1 MTGQE
6 VSGFDGYVDEG
17 SGWLAEAGQEA
28 PSKSRGAWGRI
39 YALDALRG
47 LAILGMVL
55 SGMVPYFRHTLP
67 AWMYHAQSPPPD
79 HRYQSALTGISWVDV
94 VFPMFLF
101 SLGAAVPL
109 ALWPKI
115 QDGASR
121 WRLAWG
127 AVWRG
132 FLLLFFALFEQHLT
146 SGMLTGVYGT
156 AGNLIS
162 MAAFVVLFWILVRF
176 PASWPQ
182 WMKVPARLLGW
193 AAAIGLLAVVRYP
206 DESGFSIRRYDPILA
221 ILANVVVTTSLI
233 WLVFPLRARPRIFVM
248 GLIVAFYLAFAL
260 SPWEMGRV
268 EILWLKS
275 LLGERI
281 YDATFWTFNP
291 TYQYYL
297 VITLMGTV
305 AGDILLTWLRRVDA
319 PLSFSI
325 RHSRWRE
332 LSTLQCLALGVVTAA
347 LCAGVVVGLYLNDWI
362 ASCVFAA
369 AVGSIGAL
377 LLYGAPA
384 RRRVRGNR
392 LLRGQSHVPVLMFQ
406 QLFVWGAVC
415 LATGLAL
422 WPFQGG
428 IRKDPATLS
437 YLFTTAG
444 LSFMLLIFLAII
456 TEAMHRP
463 GSLFLLI
470 ANGQNPMIAYVA
482 GGMVIVP
489 LLNLIQVGGGMSLLT
504 WLNVA
509 TPEPWPAFGRA
520 LGLTLLVAVFVFIFT
535 RLRIFW
541 RT

>member
-1 MTGQE
+1 
-6 VSGFDGYVDEG
+6 
-17 SGWLAEAGQEA
+17 
-28 PSKSRGAWGRI
+28 
-39 YALDALRG
+39 
-47 LAILGMVL
+47 MVL
-55 SGMVPYFRHTLP
+55 SGMVPYFRNTLP

-79 HRYQSALTGISWVDV
+79 HQYDVNLTGITWVDV

-109 ALWPKI
+109 ALWPRI
-115 QDGASR
+115 QDGVSR

-127 AVWRG
+127 ALWRG
-132 FLLLFFALFEQHLT
+132 LLLLFFALFEQHLT
-146 SGMLTGVYGT
+146 AGVLTEVYGK

-176 PASWPQ
+176 PESWPQ
-182 WMKVPARLLGW
+182 WIKTPVRLLGW
-193 AAAIGLLAVVRYP
+193 AAAIGLLVVVRYP

-221 ILANVVVTTSLI
+221 ILANVVVTTSVI
-233 WLVFPLRARPRIFVM
+233 WLLFPLRTRPRVFIL
-248 GLIVAFYLAFAL
+248 GLMVIFYLAHILA
-260 SPWEMGRV
+260 PWEVGKV
-268 EILWLKS
+268 DIVWLKT

-281 YDATFWTFNP
+281 YDATFWSFNP
-291 TYQYYL
+291 IYQHYL

-305 AGDILLTWLRRVDA
+305 AGDILLTWLRPVNA

-332 LSTLQCLALGVVTAA
+332 LSTLQCLLLGVVTVA
-347 LCAGVVVGLYLNDWI
+347 LCAGVVVGLYLNDWV
-362 ASCVFAA
+362 STCGFAA
-369 AVGSIGAL
+369 AVVGIGSL

-406 QLFVWGAVC
+406 QLFLWGAVC
-415 LATGLAL
+415 LAIGLAL

-444 LSFMLLIFLAII
+444 LSFMLLIFLAIV

-463 GSLFLLI
+463 ASLFLLI

-482 GGMVIVP
+482 GGMVVVP
-489 LLNLIQVGGGMSLLT
+489 LLNLIPVGGGMSLLT
-504 WLNVA
+504 WLNVV

-520 LGLTLLVAVFVFIFT
+520 LGLTLLVAVFVFMFT